1 MGKFVATGTKVTL
14 NGTDISGS
22 VARAELVVNS
32 AEVDVTDF
40 GSSGWTEL
48 TGGLKSG
55 SVSLDFHSDFGVGGI
70 SNTFN
75 TLLGTIGTV
84 TLIGANGT
92 AATATTPLYQAQVLI
107 SSFTPVSGAVR
118 DLSTFSVTFPTSG
131 PVTVTGSTAA
141 GTAL

>member
-1 MGKFVATGTKVTL
+1 MPKFVATGTKVTL
-14 NGTDISGS
+14 NGTDISS
-22 VARAELVVNS
+22 SIARAELVVNS

-48 TGGLKSG
+48 VGGLKSG
-55 SVSLDFHSDFGVGGI
+55 SVSLDFHSDFGAGAI

-84 TLIGANGT
+84 AIIAANGT
-92 AATATTPLYQAQVLI
+92 APSATTPKYQSEVLVT
-107 SSFTPVSGAVR
+107 SFTPIAGAVG
-118 DLSTFSVTFPTSG
+118 DLSTFSVTFPTTG
-131 PVTVTGSTAA
+131 PVYVSSSTAI